1 MPTRR
6 GLLTPLRPRRG
17 RRDFPLSLRFTS
29 SLALMKMN
37 QASAIVSDPSPIAP
51 RRRWLRPYRALTGLL
66 GRGLM
71 RFITTVHGL
80 GAFALVTLGVM
91 ISKAGQ
97 ARHVVRPLIFQHVVQ
112 SGLKLLPMI
121 FFLAAAL
128 GLLIIGQTVSLL
140 TRVGAPDLLGTLMV
154 VVVVR
159 ELGPLL
165 TALVVLSRIG
175 TTNVIELGTARAQG
189 EVESLEVM
197 GIDPIHY
204 LVVPR
209 VAGLSLAV
217 FALTVYLILGAV
229 VSGFL
234 WAFVQD
240 VPITVTDY
248 LSQFGLALG
257 WMDFVLL
264 AAKTLLFGLL
274 IAIVTCYHGL
284 AQPLRLEEISQATIR
299 AVGQSVVLCVAA
311 DALFIVLY
319 LIL

>member
-1 MPTRR
+1 MT
-6 GLLTPLRPRRG
+6 
-17 RRDFPLSLRFTS
+17 
-29 SLALMKMN
+29 ALVTM
-37 QASAIVSDPSPIAP
+37 
-51 RRRWLRPYRALTGLL
+51 
-66 GRGLM
+66 
-71 RFITTVHGL
+71 HGL
-80 GAFALVTLGVM
+80 GAFALVTLGVV
-91 ISKAGQ
+91 ISHFGQ
-97 ARHVVRPLIFQHVVQ
+97 ARRVVRPLIIQQLVR
-112 SGLKLLPMI
+112 SGCQLLPMI
-121 FFLAAAL
+121 LFLSAAL

-140 TRVGAPDLLGTLMV
+140 NRVGSQDMLGTIMV

-165 TALVVLSRIG
+165 TALLVLSRIG

-204 LVVPR
+204 LVIPR
-209 VAGLSLAV
+209 VIGMALAV
-217 FALTVYLILGAV
+217 FALTIYLILGAV

-234 WAFVQD
+234 WAFLQD
-240 VPITVTDY
+240 VPITVGAY

-274 IAIVTCYHGL
+274 IAIVTSYHGL
-284 AQPLRLEEISQATIR
+284 AHPLRLEQISRAAIR

-311 DALFIVLY
+311 DALFIIVY
-319 LIL
+319 LML